1 MAAFAAICSDKETK
15 KLTGIDENSR
25 ILLISTEGATDPYIY
40 KKLVGKDAEEII
52 TSHPK

>member
-1 MAAFAAICSDKETK
+1 MK
-15 KLTGIDENSR
+15 KQTIGIDENSR

-40 KKLVGKDAEEII
+40 KKLVGQDAEEII